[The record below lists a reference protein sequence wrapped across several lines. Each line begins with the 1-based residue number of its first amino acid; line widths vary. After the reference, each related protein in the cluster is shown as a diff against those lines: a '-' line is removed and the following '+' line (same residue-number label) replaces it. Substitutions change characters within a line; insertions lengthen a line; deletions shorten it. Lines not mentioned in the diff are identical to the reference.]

1 MGYVRSRTFC
11 YCVPVRLGL
20 LIMSILCCAGGS
32 IMAGLGW
39 DSALHKDETYLT
51 QNQDVS
57 VVIASF
63 SYTVFAVISLFG
75 LIGTIIKRRSFI
87 SLYNMVVWSHLA
99 LNIAAGAYF
108 IHTLFHQVGEDDLSN
123 CFYSYFDDNTS
134 LDECEE
140 EFQIYRVVIIC
151 VYIAFCLLELCVCLV
166 VAGYVAQLGEEEAQ
180 DYPPP
185 AQTAATIPPMAT
197 TYNYRR
203 DYVFSQPAGQNKS
216 IDV

>member
-1 MGYVRSRTFC
+1 
-11 YCVPVRLGL
+11 
-20 LIMSILCCAGGS
+20 
-32 IMAGLGW
+32 
-39 DSALHKDETYLT
+39 
-51 QNQDVS
+51 
-57 VVIASF
+57 
-63 SYTVFAVISLFG
+63 
-75 LIGTIIKRRSFI
+75 
-87 SLYNMVVWSHLA
+87 MVVWSHLA

-151 VYIAFCLLELCVCLV
+151 VYIAFCLLELCASSSLLPPTLSHGLRPDLFTHIRTGVCLV